1 MRQFIPISALLFG
14 SALLIF
20 AGGINALILP
30 IRGSAEGF
38 SAASLGLLGTGWA
51 VGYVLGCIFCPRLV
65 GKVGHIRSFGV
76 MAAFAAISVL
86 FSLLYMKTWVWV
98 PLRGLSGFCFAGAAM
113 IVESWLSERA
123 EPESRGR
130 IFGIYTMVNLL
141 ASTGGQMSLALGDT
155 GGFAFFVFAAI
166 FYCLA
171 LVPLSISSSATP
183 KPLVSVRLDPG
194 ALWRNSPVAVVAVFC
209 VGISNSAFGTL
220 SAVYADRV
228 GLALGS
234 IALFAS
240 LPVLAG
246 AISQVPIG
254 MASDRLD
261 RRKVLVAVAMA
272 ALLADLAFIL
282 LQPEALTINLLLAA
296 AFGATVFAMYP
307 IIVAHA
313 NDHAPPGTG
322 IQVSGGLLM
331 IFGFGSIIGPTVA
344 GFGMAQFGS
353 FGLFLTTLVAH
364 VLLICFTILRIRTR
378 APVAEAEKGSF
389 VVTPTGRGSTPETAA
404 LAYGEGENAPVEPAP
419 VQSGGEPQDQNLS
432 DSAEPETKPAE
443 EPKT

>member
-1 MRQFIPISALLFG
+1 MKQFLPISALLFG

-38 SAASLGLLGTGWA
+38 TAASLGLLGTGWA
-51 VGYVLGCIFCPRLV
+51 VGYVLGCILCPRLV
-65 GKVGHIRSFGV
+65 GRVGPIRSFGV
-76 MAAFAAISVL
+76 MAALAAVSVL
-86 FSLLYMKTWVWV
+86 LSLLFITPWVWV
-98 PLRGLSGFCFAGAAM
+98 PLRGMCGFCFAGAAM

-123 EPESRGR
+123 APESRGR

-141 ASTGGQMSLALGDT
+141 ASTMGQMSLALGDSS
-155 GGFAFFVFAAI
+155 GFTFFVLAAI

-171 LVPLSISSSATP
+171 LIPLSISSSATP
-183 KPLVSVRLDPG
+183 KPLVSVKLDPA

-220 SAVYADRV
+220 SAVYADRI
-228 GLALGS
+228 GLTLGT

-261 RRKVLVAVAMA
+261 RRKVLVVVAIA
-272 ALLADLAFIL
+272 ALGADLAFIL
-282 LQPEALTINLLLAA
+282 MQPEGLLVNLALAS
-296 AFGATVFAMYP
+296 AFGATVYAMYP

-331 IFGFGSIIGPTVA
+331 IFGAGSIIGPSLA
-344 GFGMAQFGS
+344 GFGMTNFGS
-353 FGLFLTTLVAH
+353 FGLFATTLVAH
-364 VLLICFTILRIRTR
+364 ALLIGFALLRIRAR
-378 APVAEAEKGSF
+378 APVTEAEKGSF
-389 VVTPTGRGSTPETAA
+389 VATPAGRGSTPETAA
-404 LAYGEGENAPVEPAP
+404 LALGDGENAPVEPAGSDVSP
-419 VQSGGEPQDQNLS
+419 ESASG
-432 DSAEPETKPAE
+432 
-443 EPKT
+443 

>member
-1 MRQFIPISALLFG
+1 MKHFLPISALLFG

-30 IRGSAEGF
+30 IRGTTEGF

-65 GKVGHIRSFGV
+65 GRVGHIRSFGV
-76 MAAFAAISVL
+76 MAALAAVSVL
-86 FSLLYMKTWVWV
+86 VSLLYMTPWVWV
-98 PLRGLSGFCFAGAAM
+98 PLRGLCGFCFAGAAM

-123 EPESRGR
+123 APESRGR

-141 ASTGGQMSLALGDT
+141 ASTLGQMSLALGDS
-155 GGFAFFVFAAI
+155 GGFTFFVLAAI

-171 LVPLSISSSATP
+171 LIPLSISSSATP
-183 KPLVSVRLDPG
+183 KPLVSVKLDPA

-220 SAVYADRV
+220 SAVYADRI
-228 GLALGS
+228 GLALGTV
-234 IALFAS
+234 ALFAS

-261 RRKVLVAVAMA
+261 RRKVLVVVAIA
-272 ALLADLAFIL
+272 ALGADLAFIL
-282 LQPEALTINLLLAA
+282 IQPEGLLFNLALAS
-296 AFGATVFAMYP
+296 AFGATVYAMYP

-331 IFGFGSIIGPTVA
+331 IFGAGSIIGPTLA
-344 GFGMAQFGS
+344 GFGMTNFGS
-353 FGLFLTTLVAH
+353 FGLFATTLLAH
-364 VLLICFTILRIRTR
+364 VMLVVFALLRIRAR
-378 APVAEAEKGSF
+378 APVKEAEKGSF
-389 VVTPTGRGSTPETAA
+389 VATPAGRGSTPETAA
-404 LAYGEGENAPVEPAP
+404 LALGEGENAPVEPAGSDVRP
-419 VQSGGEPQDQNLS
+419 ESASG
-432 DSAEPETKPAE
+432 
-443 EPKT
+443 

>member
-1 MRQFIPISALLFG
+1 MRQFLPISALLFG

-86 FSLLYMKTWVWV
+86 FSLLYMQTWAWV

-155 GGFAFFVFAAI
+155 GGFTFFVFAAI

-404 LAYGEGENAPVEPAP
+404 LAYGEGENARVEPAP
-419 VQSGGEPQDQNLS
+419 VQSGEEPQDQNLS